1 MLNKKYS
8 KGSVTK
14 ILMSKRKKKR
24 INFSLIKRTKRE
36 VWVGR
41 IYCFG
46 ILIFKKKECQTV
58 ESSSKDKERTL
69 LKEQSDCCLPLPL
82 GLVYMLD
89 HNDLWNM
96 SRNYSCRL
104 CAWDGKKKGMRR

>member
-36 VWVGR
+36 V
-41 IYCFG
+41 
-46 ILIFKKKECQTV
+46 
-58 ESSSKDKERTL
+58 
-69 LKEQSDCCLPLPL
+69 
-82 GLVYMLD
+82 
-89 HNDLWNM
+89 
-96 SRNYSCRL
+96 
-104 CAWDGKKKGMRR
+104 